1 LDCACDLWRI
11 LRLLQ
16 ENVRL
21 MGWLSHIFYKP
32 DARETQA
39 PLNLSWFNTDMH
51 SHFLPGVDDG
61 ARTMEESL
69 AMLSKMQEFGYQKCI
84 ITPHIKMD
92 MYPNTEVDLAL
103 RFLELKQAM
112 DEAGL
117 TIRVELAA
125 EYYLDDQFLERLENT
140 PLLCFGPQRY
150 VLVEFSFVNAP
161 VFEIET
167 FQRIIDKGYTP
178 ILAHFERYVYFHGN
192 IDAAIK
198 YRDMGVNIQLNLN
211 SLTGHYGP
219 EVKKQAERMLDQF
232 TVDFVGTDAH
242 RMDHLVLLEN
252 HLNVPH
258 LKLLNERLLKNQ
270 SL

>member
-1 LDCACDLWRI
+1 
-11 LRLLQ
+11 
-16 ENVRL
+16 
-21 MGWLSHIFYKP
+21 MGWLSRIFSKP
-32 DARETQA
+32 EVQNIQA
-39 PLNLSWFNTDMH
+39 PLSLSWFNTDMH

-92 MYPNTEVDLAL
+92 MYPNTEADLAL

-178 ILAHFERYVYFHGN
+178 ILAHFERYVYFHGSLTS
-192 IDAAIK
+192 AET
-198 YRDMGVNIQLNLN
+198 YRAMGVNIQLNLN

-252 HLNVPH
+252 HLNIPH

>member
-1 LDCACDLWRI
+1 
-11 LRLLQ
+11 
-16 ENVRL
+16 
-21 MGWLSHIFYKP
+21 MGWLSRIFSKP
-32 DARETQA
+32 DAQTTQA

-69 AMLSKMQEFGYQKCI
+69 AMLRKMQEFGYQKCI
-84 ITPHIKMD
+84 LTPHIKMD
-92 MYPNTEVDLAL
+92 MYPNSEADLQL
-103 RFLELKQAM
+103 RFLELTQAM

-117 TIRVELAA
+117 SIRVELAA
-125 EYYLDDQFLERLENT
+125 EYYLDDHFLNRLENT
-140 PLLCFGPQRY
+140 PLLSFGPQRY

-161 VFEIET
+161 VFELET

-178 ILAHFERYVYFHGN
+178 ILAHFERYVYFHGS
-192 IDAAIK
+192 IASAET
-198 YRDMGVNIQLNLN
+198 YRAMGVNIQLNLN

-219 EVKKQAERMLDQF
+219 DVKKQAERMLDQF

-270 SL
+270 SLWGGIF

>member
-1 LDCACDLWRI
+1 
-11 LRLLQ
+11 
-16 ENVRL
+16 
-21 MGWLSHIFYKP
+21 MGWLSRIFSRP
-32 DARETQA
+32 DAQTTQA

-69 AMLSKMQEFGYQKCI
+69 AMLRKMQEFGYQKCI
-84 ITPHIKMD
+84 LTPHIKMD
-92 MYPNTEVDLAL
+92 MYPNSEADLQL
-103 RFLELKQAM
+103 RFLELTQAM

-125 EYYLDDQFLERLENT
+125 EYYLDDHFLNRLENT
-140 PLLCFGPQRY
+140 QLLSFGPQRY

-161 VFEIET
+161 VFELET

-178 ILAHFERYVYFHGN
+178 ILAHFERYVYFHGS
-192 IDAAIK
+192 IASAET
-198 YRDMGVNIQLNLN
+198 YRAMGVNIQLNLN

-219 EVKKQAERMLDQF
+219 DVKKQAERMLDQF

>member
-1 LDCACDLWRI
+1 
-11 LRLLQ
+11 
-16 ENVRL
+16 
-21 MGWLSHIFYKP
+21 MGWLSRIFSRSNSQHLHP
-32 DARETQA
+32 

-69 AMLSKMQEFGYQKCI
+69 AMLSKMQELGYQKCI
-84 ITPHIKMD
+84 LTPHIKMD
-92 MYPNTEVDLAL
+92 MYPNSEADLQV
-103 RFLELKQAM
+103 RFLELTQAM
-112 DEAGL
+112 DAAGL

-125 EYYLDDQFLERLENT
+125 EYYLDDHFLNRLENT
-140 PLLCFGPQRY
+140 PLLSFGPQRY

-178 ILAHFERYVYFHGN
+178 ILAHFERYVYFHGSL
-192 IDAAIK
+192 ASAEK
-198 YRDMGVNIQLNLN
+198 YRAMGVNIQLNLN
-211 SLTGHYGP
+211 SLMGHYGLD
-219 EVKKQAERMLDQF
+219 VKKQAERMLDQF

-242 RMDHLVLLEN
+242 RIDHLVLLEN

-258 LKLLNERLLKNQ
+258 FKLLNERLLKNQ

>member
-1 LDCACDLWRI
+1 
-11 LRLLQ
+11 
-16 ENVRL
+16 
-21 MGWLSHIFYKP
+21 MGWLSRIFSKP
-32 DARETQA
+32 DTLTTQA

-69 AMLSKMQEFGYQKCI
+69 AMLRKMQEFGYQKCI
-84 ITPHIKMD
+84 LTPHIKIGT
-92 MYPNTEVDLAL
+92 YPNSEADLQL
-103 RFLELKQAM
+103 RFLELTQAM
-112 DEAGL
+112 ETAGL
-117 TIRVELAA
+117 MIQVELAA
-125 EYYLDDQFLERLENT
+125 EYYLDDHFLNRLENT
-140 PLLCFGPQRY
+140 PLLSFGQQRY
-150 VLVEFSFVNAP
+150 ILVEFSFVNPP

-167 FQRIIDKGYTP
+167 FQRILDKGYTP
-178 ILAHFERYVYFHGN
+178 ILAHFERYVYFHGS
-192 IDAAIK
+192 IASAET
-198 YRDMGVNIQLNLN
+198 YRAMGVNIQLNLN

-252 HLNVPH
+252 HLSSPY
-258 LKLLNERLLKNQ
+258 LAQLNERLLKNR

>member
-1 LDCACDLWRI
+1 
-11 LRLLQ
+11 
-16 ENVRL
+16 
-21 MGWLSHIFYKP
+21 MGWLSRIFSKP
-32 DARETQA
+32 DAQTTQA

-61 ARTMEESL
+61 ARTMDESL
-69 AMLSKMQEFGYQKCI
+69 AMMRKMQEFGYQKCI
-84 ITPHIKMD
+84 LTPHIKMD
-92 MYPNTEVDLAL
+92 MYPNSEADLQL
-103 RFLELKQAM
+103 KFLELTQAM

-117 TIRVELAA
+117 SIRVELAA
-125 EYYLDDQFLERLENT
+125 EYYLDDHFLNRIENT
-140 PLLCFGPQRY
+140 PLLSFGPQRY

-178 ILAHFERYVYFHGN
+178 ILAHFERYVYFHGS
-192 IDAAIK
+192 IASAET
-198 YRDMGVNIQLNLN
+198 YRAMGVNIQLNLN

-219 EVKKQAERMLDQF
+219 DVKKQAERMLDQF

-258 LKLLNERLLKNQ
+258 LKMLNERLLKNQ

>member
-1 LDCACDLWRI
+1 
-11 LRLLQ
+11 
-16 ENVRL
+16 
-21 MGWLSHIFYKP
+21 MGWLSRIFSKP
-32 DARETQA
+32 DAQTTQA

-69 AMLSKMQEFGYQKCI
+69 AMLRKMQEFGYQKCI
-84 ITPHIKMD
+84 LTPHIKMD
-92 MYPNTEVDLAL
+92 MYPNSEDDLQL
-103 RFLELKQAM
+103 RFSELTQAM
-112 DEAGL
+112 TTAGL
-117 TIRVELAA
+117 SIRAELAA
-125 EYYLDDQFLERLENT
+125 EYYLDDHFLNRLENT
-140 PLLCFGPQRY
+140 PLLSFGPQRY

-161 VFEIET
+161 VFELET

-178 ILAHFERYVYFHGN
+178 ILAHFERYVYFHGS
-192 IDAAIK
+192 IASAET
-198 YRDMGVNIQLNLN
+198 YRAMGVNIQLNLN

-219 EVKKQAERMLDQF
+219 DVKKQAERMLDQF

>member
-1 LDCACDLWRI
+1 MDCACDLWRI

>member
-1 LDCACDLWRI
+1 
-11 LRLLQ
+11 
-16 ENVRL
+16 
-21 MGWLSHIFYKP
+21 MGWLSRIFSKP
-32 DARETQA
+32 DAQTTQA

-61 ARTMEESL
+61 ARTMDESL
-69 AMLSKMQEFGYQKCI
+69 AMLRKMQEFGYQKCI
-84 ITPHIKMD
+84 LTPHIKMD
-92 MYPNTEVDLAL
+92 MYPNSEADLQV
-103 RFLELKQAM
+103 RFLELTQAM
-112 DEAGL
+112 DAAGL

-125 EYYLDDQFLERLENT
+125 EYYLDDHFLNRLENT
-140 PLLCFGPQRY
+140 PLLSFGPQRY

-161 VFEIET
+161 VFELET

-178 ILAHFERYVYFHGN
+178 ILAHFERYVYFHGS
-192 IDAAIK
+192 IASAET
-198 YRDMGVNIQLNLN
+198 YRAMGVNIQLNLN

-219 EVKKQAERMLDQF
+219 DVKKQAERMLDQF

>member
-1 LDCACDLWRI
+1 
-11 LRLLQ
+11 
-16 ENVRL
+16 
-21 MGWLSHIFYKP
+21 MGWLSRIFSKP
-32 DARETQA
+32 DAQTTQA

-61 ARTMEESL
+61 ARTMDESL
-69 AMLSKMQEFGYQKCI
+69 AMLRKMQEFGYQKCI
-84 ITPHIKMD
+84 LTPHIKMD
-92 MYPNTEVDLAL
+92 MYPNSEADLQV
-103 RFLELKQAM
+103 RFLELTQAM
-112 DEAGL
+112 DAAGL

-125 EYYLDDQFLERLENT
+125 EYYLDDHFLNRLENT
-140 PLLCFGPQRY
+140 PLLSFGPQRY

-161 VFEIET
+161 VFELET

-178 ILAHFERYVYFHGN
+178 ILAHFERYVYFHGS
-192 IDAAIK
+192 IASAET
-198 YRDMGVNIQLNLN
+198 YRAMGVNIQLNLN

-219 EVKKQAERMLDQF
+219 DVKKQAERMLDLF

>member
-1 LDCACDLWRI
+1 
-11 LRLLQ
+11 
-16 ENVRL
+16 
-21 MGWLSHIFYKP
+21 MGWLSRIFSKP
-32 DARETQA
+32 DAQTTQA

-69 AMLSKMQEFGYQKCI
+69 AMLSKMQELGYQKCI
-84 ITPHIKMD
+84 LTPHIKMD
-92 MYPNTEVDLAL
+92 MYPNSETDLQL
-103 RFLELKQAM
+103 MFLELTQAM
-112 DEAGL
+112 AAAGL
-117 TIRVELAA
+117 SIRVELAA
-125 EYYLDDQFLERLENT
+125 EYYLDDHFLNRLENT
-140 PLLCFGPQRY
+140 QLLSFGPQRY

-161 VFEIET
+161 VFELET

-178 ILAHFERYVYFHGN
+178 ILAHFERYVYFHGS
-192 IDAAIK
+192 IASAET
-198 YRDMGVNIQLNLN
+198 YRAMGVNIQLNLN

-219 EVKKQAERMLDQF
+219 DVKKQAERMLDQF

>member
-1 LDCACDLWRI
+1 
-11 LRLLQ
+11 
-16 ENVRL
+16 
-21 MGWLSHIFYKP
+21 MGWLSRIFSKP
-32 DARETQA
+32 DAQTTQA

-69 AMLSKMQEFGYQKCI
+69 AMLRKMQEFGYQKCI
-84 ITPHIKMD
+84 LTPHIKMD
-92 MYPNTEVDLAL
+92 MYPNSEADLQL
-103 RFLELKQAM
+103 RFLELTQAM

-117 TIRVELAA
+117 SIRVELAA
-125 EYYLDDQFLERLENT
+125 EYYLDDHFLNRLENT
-140 PLLCFGPQRY
+140 PLLSFGPQRY

-161 VFEIET
+161 VFELET

-178 ILAHFERYVYFHGN
+178 ILAHFERYVYFHGSLTS
-192 IDAAIK
+192 AET
-198 YRDMGVNIQLNLN
+198 YRAMGVNIQLNLN

-252 HLNVPH
+252 HLNIPH

>member
-1 LDCACDLWRI
+1 
-11 LRLLQ
+11 
-16 ENVRL
+16 
-21 MGWLSHIFYKP
+21 MGWLSRIFSKP
-32 DARETQA
+32 EAQTTQA

-61 ARTMEESL
+61 ARTMDESL
-69 AMLSKMQEFGYQKCI
+69 AMLRKMREFGYQKCI
-84 ITPHIKMD
+84 LTPHIKMD
-92 MYPNTEVDLAL
+92 MYPNSEADLQL
-103 RFLELKQAM
+103 RFLELTQAM
-112 DEAGL
+112 DTAGL

-125 EYYLDDQFLERLENT
+125 EYYLDDHFLNRLENT
-140 PLLCFGPQRY
+140 PLLSFGPQRY

-178 ILAHFERYVYFHGN
+178 ILAHFERYVYFHGS
-192 IDAAIK
+192 IASAET
-198 YRDMGVNIQLNLN
+198 YRAMGVNIQLNLN

>member
-1 LDCACDLWRI
+1 
-11 LRLLQ
+11 
-16 ENVRL
+16 
-21 MGWLSHIFYKP
+21 MGWLSRIFSKP
-32 DARETQA
+32 DAQTTQA

-61 ARTMEESL
+61 ARTMDESL
-69 AMLSKMQEFGYQKCI
+69 AMLRKMQEFGYQKCI
-84 ITPHIKMD
+84 LTPHIKMD
-92 MYPNTEVDLAL
+92 MYPNSEADLQL
-103 RFLELKQAM
+103 RFLELTQAM
-112 DEAGL
+112 DTAGL

-125 EYYLDDQFLERLENT
+125 EYYLDDHFLNRLENT
-140 PLLCFGPQRY
+140 PLLSFGPQRY

-161 VFEIET
+161 VFELET

-178 ILAHFERYVYFHGN
+178 ILAHFERYVYFHGS
-192 IDAAIK
+192 IASAETF
-198 YRDMGVNIQLNLN
+198 RAMGVNIQLNLN

-219 EVKKQAERMLDQF
+219 DVKKQAERMLDQF

>member
-1 LDCACDLWRI
+1 
-11 LRLLQ
+11 
-16 ENVRL
+16 
-21 MGWLSHIFYKP
+21 MGWLSRIFSKP
-32 DARETQA
+32 DAQTTQA

-92 MYPNTEVDLAL
+92 MYPNSEADLQL
-103 RFLELKQAM
+103 KFLELTQAM
-112 DEAGL
+112 DTAGL

-125 EYYLDDQFLERLENT
+125 EYYLDDHFLNRLENT
-140 PLLCFGPQRY
+140 PLLTFGPQRY
-150 VLVEFSFVNAP
+150 VLVEFSFVNPP

-167 FQRIIDKGYTP
+167 FQQIIDKGYTP
-178 ILAHFERYVYFHGN
+178 ILAHFERYVYFHGS
-192 IDAAIK
+192 IASAET
-198 YRDMGVNIQLNLN
+198 YRAMGVNIQLNLN

-219 EVKKQAERMLDQF
+219 DVKKQAERMLDQF

-252 HLNVPH
+252 HLSSPY
-258 LKLLNERLLKNQ
+258 LAQLNERLLKNQ

>member
-1 LDCACDLWRI
+1 
-11 LRLLQ
+11 
-16 ENVRL
+16 
-21 MGWLSHIFYKP
+21 MGWLSRIFSKP
-32 DARETQA
+32 DAQTKQA

-69 AMLSKMQEFGYQKCI
+69 AMLRKMQEFGFQKCI
-84 ITPHIKMD
+84 LTPHIKMD
-92 MYPNTEVDLAL
+92 MYPNSEADLQL
-103 RFLELKQAM
+103 RFLELTQAM

-117 TIRVELAA
+117 GIRVELAA
-125 EYYLDDQFLERLENT
+125 EYYLDDHFLNRLENT
-140 PLLCFGPQRY
+140 PLLSFGPQRY

-178 ILAHFERYVYFHGN
+178 ILAHFERYVYFHGS
-192 IDAAIK
+192 IASAET
-198 YRDMGVNIQLNLN
+198 YRAMGVNIQLNLN

-219 EVKKQAERMLDQF
+219 DVKKQAERMLDQF

>member
-1 LDCACDLWRI
+1 
-11 LRLLQ
+11 
-16 ENVRL
+16 
-21 MGWLSHIFYKP
+21 MGWLSRIFSRP
-32 DARETQA
+32 DAQTTQA

-69 AMLSKMQEFGYQKCI
+69 AMLRKMQEFGYQKCI
-84 ITPHIKMD
+84 LTPHIKMD
-92 MYPNTEVDLAL
+92 MYPNSEADLQL
-103 RFLELKQAM
+103 RFLELTQAM

-125 EYYLDDQFLERLENT
+125 EYYLDDHFLNRLENT
-140 PLLCFGPQRY
+140 PLLSFGPQRY

-161 VFEIET
+161 VFELET

-178 ILAHFERYVYFHGN
+178 ILAHFERYVYFHGS
-192 IDAAIK
+192 IASAET
-198 YRDMGVNIQLNLN
+198 YRAMGVNIQLNLN

-219 EVKKQAERMLDQF
+219 DVKKQAERMLDQF

>member
-1 LDCACDLWRI
+1 
-11 LRLLQ
+11 
-16 ENVRL
+16 
-21 MGWLSHIFYKP
+21 MGWLSRIFSKP
-32 DARETQA
+32 HTQTTQA
-39 PLNLSWFNTDMH
+39 PLDLSWFNTDMH

-61 ARTMEESL
+61 ARTMDESL
-69 AMLSKMQEFGYQKCI
+69 AMLRKMQEFGYQKCI
-84 ITPHIKMD
+84 LTPHIKMD
-92 MYPNTEVDLAL
+92 MYPNSEADLQL
-103 RFLELKQAM
+103 KFLELTQAM

-117 TIRVELAA
+117 SIRVELAA
-125 EYYLDDQFLERLENT
+125 EYYLDDHFINRLENT
-140 PLLCFGPQRY
+140 RLLSFGPQRY

-178 ILAHFERYVYFHGN
+178 ILAHFERYVYFHGS
-192 IDAAIK
+192 IASAET
-198 YRDMGVNIQLNLN
+198 YRAMGVNIQLNLN